1 MNKIEE
7 IKEKIIDVDKNLDW
21 KCHINIKCKINL
33 IIDELQPFLKTPE
46 EELLIELGE
55 LISEQ
60 QHTDDWQFNDNS
72 DVRKFT
78 EICNKVKELENGN

>member
-7 IKEKIIDVDKNLDW
+7 IKDRYSFGYSNTFIDEVER
-21 KCHINIKCKINL
+21 ITT
-33 IIDELQPFLKTPE
+33 ELQPFLKTPK
-46 EELLIELGE
+46 EELLAELGE

-60 QHTDDWQFNDNS
+60 QHTGDWQFNDNA